1 MENLSVDTKNK
12 HGLKH
17 IFKKHA
23 EKQKKNGIIMKE
35 FTLQTLILSYSNI
48 RYRCVYPS
56 F

>member
-17 IFKKHA
+17 ILKSMQKN
-23 EKQKKNGIIMKE
+23 KKNGIIMKE